1 MEGERVSGGID
12 PNTNCHAYCPYG
24 KMCRYCK
31 GENGLEPYDC
41 TMYYKLDD
49 INNEAKEIENEQR
62 KQRERK
68 FEEVE
73 DW

>member
-1 MEGERVSGGID
+1 MD
-12 PNTNCHAYCPYG
+12 KTKNCHEYCPYG

-31 GENGLEPYDC
+31 GEVGLEPYDC

-49 INNEAKEIENEQR
+49 INNEAKEIESEQR
-62 KQRERK
+62 KRREQE
-68 FEEVE
+68 FEECD